1 MVVNKANA
9 NSDSL
14 ITGSYAQGAYGPTIH
29 LVLNSSKSV
38 DWLHELFMNLVQG
51 ESGIDLVAMPEVSIE
66 HVGTLKMDQ
75 VAMQP
80 EIALVNLSTG
90 NQGADFQ
97 WSQDA
102 EHWRTTAM
110 LLEPFLAGGKGHQYL
125 THEGRDAALIE
136 VAFQE

>member
-1 MVVNKANA
+1 MPSSESVKWLH
-9 NSDSL
+9 DILMSL
-14 ITGSYAQGAYGPTIH
+14 AQGET
-29 LVLNSSKSV
+29 
-38 DWLHELFMNLVQG
+38 
-51 ESGIDLVAMPEVSIE
+51 GIDFVAMPEVSIE
-66 HVGTLKMDQ
+66 HVETLKMDR
-75 VAMQP
+75 VEAQP

-90 NQGADFQ
+90 NQGSDFQ

-110 LLEPFLAGGKGHQYL
+110 LLEPFLAGREGHQYL